1 MSLRSASSM
10 TKPNV
15 LGIDP
20 SLTSTGVAYRRRD
33 DKIVAYALGHRDL
46 RGMERI
52 AFLRDSV
59 HTYLTRNNPS
69 LVVFEGYALGFRG
82 KSNTIFDIGELGGVL
97 KLLILESGIDILLT
111 PPNSLKLFATGK
123 GNADKDQ
130 VMLALRKSLGVQFST
145 SDQYD
150 ATGLLVMGEKYLSLK
165 RKQGNVKLAPHEQKA
180 LNGCT
185 LLSAF

>member
-1 MSLRSASSM
+1 MNRH
-10 TKPNV
+10 NV

-20 SLTSTGVAYRRRD
+20 SLTSTGVAYRDRVG
-33 DKIVAYALGHRDL
+33 KVKAYALGKPSL

-59 HTYLTRNNPS
+59 HTYLTRNTPS

-82 KSNTIFDIGELGGVL
+82 KSNTIFDIGELGGTL

-111 PPNSLKLFATGK
+111 PPTSLKLFATGK
-123 GNADKDQ
+123 GNADKND
-130 VMLALRKSLGVQFST
+130 VMLALQKRMGVQFST

-150 ATGLLVMGEKYLSLK
+150 ATGLLVMGEAYMDKLEKGKYV
-165 RKQGNVKLAPHEQKA
+165 GLAAHEQKA

-185 LLSAF
+185 LLRAF